1 MKVPEPTPFRASR
14 QTKGAAAVTVSDRES
29 VGRARSTAEQA
40 AKAAKPET
48 LSLSLDAMFTKRDE
62 RDRHQEADAAEAIRQ
77 DQDRRAG
84 DRARFDARGLT
95 DAGREDLLA
104 KITAAFEAGQR
115 EVMLVSFPSD
125 FCTDGGRRINNR
137 LPGWQDTLP
146 DGAKVAL
153 GFWCDALQLGG
164 FGFGARI
171 LNFPGGMLGDVGLF
185 VARPQNRA

>member
-1 MKVPEPTPFRASR
+1 MTYSARN
-14 QTKGAAAVTVSDRES
+14 S
-29 VGRARSTAEQA
+29 VDRARSGEEQP
-40 AKAAKPET
+40 AKAVKPET
-48 LSLSLDAMFTKRDE
+48 LSLSLDAMFNKRDE
-62 RDRHQEADAAEAIRQ
+62 RDRRQEADAAETMRQ
-77 DQDRRAG
+77 DRDRRAG

-95 DAGREDLLA
+95 DAGRRDLLA

-115 EVMLVSFPSD
+115 EVMLVAFPSD

-153 GFWCDALQLGG
+153 GFWCDALQPGG

-171 LNFPGGMLGDVGLF
+171 LNFPSGMLGDVGLF
-185 VARPQNRA
+185 VTWPQNRA